1 MTGRFFRSALPT
13 SSIILL
19 CAFLVPLS
27 GCASAP
33 PATDLVQP
41 VHVAARYAAVGWE
54 GDAVWLAVE
63 QNEGNCRLLR
73 VGEDG
78 RAAPRFEASC
88 PDRIEI
94 TPEGDLLLVSQGRV
108 RVHDRDGTLIAEGVL
123 AWQSRQSFIAA
134 VEGGVRWKADGEEI
148 LIPEVGDI
156 VAVALLPG
164 GDEAVAVRRGEEAD
178 ELVRVRMDP
187 LGEIPLSSL
196 EGRFAAWDLAPDGEE
211 AVVIVSREGTL
222 DAAMVSTS
230 RPALNWIPGEGLP
243 QTMPRWAPRGYKVSF
258 IVEGYRDAIR
268 SVHVPTA
275 ATQHV
280 APGTSIGSYD
290 WNQDGERIAVIT
302 RSLLSGDAVE
312 IFNFRGEHVRT
323 ALEPESRFEGETVV
337 LSDGVT
343 VLVQPRAI
351 RYGQRYPVVIV
362 EAPERFE
369 AELAAMA
376 NSHDVGIAFSD
387 DAASAIEST
396 REVDWID
403 SEAIILYFSGSCDEL
418 SRQISDEVS
427 RVIDSIGRDCRSGVR
442 IGTSG
447 TDAVSNAVRGRDD
460 R

>member
-13 SSIILL
+13 SSIILI
-19 CAFLVPLS
+19 CASLVLLS

-33 PATDLVQP
+33 PVTGRDQP
-41 VHVAARYAAVGWE
+41 APAAARYAAVGWE
-54 GDAVWLAVE
+54 GEALWLAVE
-63 QNEGNCRLLR
+63 GDEGNCRLLR

-78 RAAPRFEASC
+78 RPASRFEAPC

-94 TPEGDLLLVSQGRV
+94 TPEGDLLLASQGEA
-108 RVHDRDGTLIAEGVL
+108 RVHARDGALIAGGVL
-123 AWQSRQSFIAA
+123 AWQSRESFISA
-134 VEGGVRWKADGEEI
+134 VDDDIRWKAEGGEI
-148 LIPEVGDI
+148 LIPGVDDI

-164 GDEAVAVRRGEEAD
+164 GGEALAVRRVEESD

-196 EGRFAAWDLAPDGEE
+196 QGRFEAWDLAPDGEE
-211 AVVIVSREGTL
+211 AVVIVRREGTL

-258 IVEGYRDAIR
+258 IVEGYRDVIR

-312 IFNFRGEHVRT
+312 IFSFRGEHVRT
-323 ALEPESRFEGETVV
+323 ALESESRFEGEAVV
-337 LSDGVT
+337 LSDGRS
-343 VLVQPRAI
+343 VLIQPRAI
-351 RYGQRYPVVIV
+351 RYEQRYPVVIV
-362 EAPERFE
+362 EAPERFD
-369 AELAAMA
+369 AGLSALA

-387 DAASAIEST
+387 DAGSVIEST
-396 REVDWID
+396 REIDWID
-403 SEAIILYFSGSCDEL
+403 SEAIILYFPGSCDEL
-418 SRQISDEVS
+418 SRQIPEEVS
-427 RVIDSIGRDCRSGVR
+427 LVIDSIGRDCRSGVR

>member
-1 MTGRFFRSALPT
+1 M
-13 SSIILL
+13 
-19 CAFLVPLS
+19 S

-33 PATDLVQP
+33 PATGLVQP
-41 VHVAARYAAVGWE
+41 AHVAARYAAVGWE
-54 GDAVWLAVE
+54 GDALWVAVE
-63 QNEGNCRLLR
+63 ADDGKCRLLR

-78 RAAPRFEASC
+78 RPAGRSEAPC
-88 PDRIEI
+88 PDWIEI
-94 TPEGDLLLVSQGRV
+94 TLEGDLLLGSQGGG
-108 RVHDRDGTLIAEGVL
+108 RVHDREGALIADAVL

-134 VEGGVRWKADGEEI
+134 VNDDVRWKTAGQEI
-148 LIPEVGDI
+148 LVPEVGDI

-164 GDEAVAVRRGEEAD
+164 GDEALAVRRGEEAD

-187 LGEIPLSSL
+187 LGQTKLSSL
-196 EGRFAAWDLAPDGEE
+196 EGRFAGWDLAPDGEE
-211 AVVIVSREGTL
+211 AVVIVNREGTL
-222 DAAMVSTS
+222 DAAIVSAT

-290 WNQDGERIAVIT
+290 WHQDGERIAVIT

-312 IFNFRGEHVRT
+312 IYSFRGEHVRT
-323 ALEPESRFEGETVV
+323 ALEPESRFEGEAVV
-337 LSDGVT
+337 LSDGKS

-351 RYGQRYPVVIV
+351 RYGQRYSVVIV
-362 EAPERFE
+362 ESPDRFD
-369 AELAAMA
+369 AELSALA
-376 NSHDVGIAFSD
+376 NSKDIGIVFSD
-387 DAASAIEST
+387 DAESAIESI
-396 REVDWID
+396 REIAWID

-418 SRQISDEVS
+418 SRQIPDEVS
-427 RVIDSIGRDCRSGVR
+427 RVIDSIGRDCRLGVR

-447 TDAVSNAVRGRDD
+447 TDALSNAVRGRDE